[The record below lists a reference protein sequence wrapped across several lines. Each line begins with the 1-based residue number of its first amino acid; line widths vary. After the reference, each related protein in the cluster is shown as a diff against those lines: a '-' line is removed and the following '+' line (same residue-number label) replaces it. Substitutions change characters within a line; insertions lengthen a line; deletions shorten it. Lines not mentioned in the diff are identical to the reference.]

1 MCFPLHLP
9 LKFSKHCFLTFFFNP
24 SPIAFKFTLLDR
36 YLLCFPSLQTGNCKN
51 FDKWNDWYIF
61 CFQPVFQHP
70 LRKRESSSLSSACLV
85 RHPCLIRRHSPPQR
99 GAPPLTRILKT
110 RHPCQTKCP
119 TRCATP
125 ALALFT
131 QTLIGPPAWEW
142 TSKNGFSW
150 SLWITFYSS
159 SFPTVLAREKAREIR
174 NGDKMWGISRW
185 ILDSPTS
192 LRKWAAV
199 LAVKWLPA
207 WDGLVRL
214 ALNFWNQTRCLAIRF
229 GRLRWVSLSFHS
241 LTTNASIIYALE
253 KKSTSGKI
261 SIRRIYGT
269 TVGGHF

>member
-1 MCFPLHLP
+1 MTDIYFV
-9 LKFSKHCFLTFFFNP
+9 FSLFF
-24 SPIAFKFTLLDR
+24 SILW
-36 YLLCFPSLQTGNCKN
+36 GNGSQAP
-51 FDKWNDWYIF
+51 WA
-61 CFQPVFQHP
+61 QPV
-70 LRKRESSSLSSACLV
+70 LSDIHASYADTL
-85 RHPCLIRRHSPPQR
+85 HHKG

-110 RHPCQTKCP
+110 RHPGQTKCP
-119 TRCATP
+119 TRRTTP

-131 QTLIGPPAWEW
+131 QILIGPPAWEW

-159 SFPTVLAREKAREIR
+159 SFPTVLAREKAREIC

-214 ALNFWNQTRCLAIRF
+214 TLNFWNPDK
-229 GRLRWVSLSFHS
+229 VSGHS
-241 LTTNASIIYALE
+241 LWKAQVGFTLLPFTDHKCFNNLCP
-253 KKSTSGKI
+253 GKEE
-261 SIRRIYGT
+261 
-269 TVGGHF
+269 HFREN

>member
-1 MCFPLHLP
+1 MPGWASPKQKACV
-9 LKFSKHCFLTFFFNP
+9 FSFAFAFEIFKALFSNFFFFNP
-24 SPIAFKFTLLDR
+24 SPLAFKFTLLRR

-51 FDKWNDWYIF
+51 FDKWNDWYTF
-61 CFQPVFQHP
+61 CFRPVFQHP
-70 LRKRESSSLSSACLV
+70 LRKRESTSLSSACLV
-85 RHPCLIRRHSPPQR
+85 RHTCLIRRHSPPQR

-119 TRCATP
+119 TRRATP

-131 QTLIGPPAWEW
+131 QILIGPPAWEW

-159 SFPTVLAREKAREIR
+159 SFPTVLAREKAREIC

-214 ALNFWNQTRCLAIRF
+214 ALNFWNPDK
-229 GRLRWVSLSFHS
+229 VSGHS
-241 LTTNASIIYALE
+241 LWKAQVGFTLLPFTDHKCFNNLCP
-253 KKSTSGKI
+253 GKEE
-261 SIRRIYGT
+261 
-269 TVGGHF
+269 HFGEN